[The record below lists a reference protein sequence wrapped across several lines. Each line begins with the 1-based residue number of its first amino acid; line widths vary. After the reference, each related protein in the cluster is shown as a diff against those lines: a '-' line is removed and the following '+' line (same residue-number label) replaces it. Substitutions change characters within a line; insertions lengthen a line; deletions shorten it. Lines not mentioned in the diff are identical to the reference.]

1 MADSFLAFN
10 NISTFILIY
19 QLFLNTKEMA
29 KVEFSPKNF
38 VMVCNQIY
46 LFCHASFCPYSVG
59 ENYFHIHC
67 QVKLSFV
74 LISVH
79 LYHLWSYMY
88 IYIHEIVNNSQL
100 LLQL

>member
-19 QLFLNTKEMA
+19 QLFLNTKKMA
-29 KVEFSPKNF
+29 KVEFSPQNF

-59 ENYFHIHC
+59 ENYFHI

-74 LISVH
+74 LIISTFVPLMVIH
-79 LYHLWSYMY
+79 VY
-88 IYIHEIVNNSQL
+88 IYIHEIVNSSQL
-100 LLQL
+100 LL